1 MGDRRDRRALKGL
14 YFSPDFIYFGVFHS
28 LHPFKNRRRAFPA
41 FCLHNGNIISLS
53 NCKNM
58 GPLQPIEKQNRLP
71 VIDSLRGL
79 ALLGILV
86 ANIPFANYE
95 HVSASRDVSDFQG
108 SDNVLSFLFHLLIE
122 KKFITI
128 FSMLF
133 GFGFYVQLKRAEE
146 RGIDFKSYF
155 LKRMTILLLIGCV
168 HAYIFWFG
176 DIIRDYAIC
185 GMFLLFVYKWKPGK
199 LLPAAIVF
207 SVFLTGSVFIA
218 NGVFNLQEY
227 AYDTAI
233 AAEHPQATS
242 YWRYLYINAR
252 IDPFVNFVQD
262 SPITLVFCFGN
273 MLTGFWMAKSGFFH
287 QQEKFGSVRKK
298 LIMAGIFLGIPASY
312 LLWLINMG
320 KIELSPALIWL
331 PYVIVGGM
339 VLQSLSYIAAFIQ
352 LFRLEAW
359 RKILS
364 LFATVGKMAL
374 TNYLLQTV
382 FYLLFFFH
390 WTNGLKLY
398 GRLTITETY
407 LVALGLFLVQVVFST
422 WWMKK
427 HEQGPV
433 ENIWKRLSYKFTGS
447 NVALQAN

>member
-1 MGDRRDRRALKGL
+1 MDL
-14 YFSPDFIYFGVFHS
+14 
-28 LHPFKNRRRAFPA
+28 
-41 FCLHNGNIISLS
+41 
-53 NCKNM
+53 
-58 GPLQPIEKQNRLP
+58 LQPIEKQNRLQ

-79 ALLGILV
+79 ALLGILI
-86 ANIPFANYE
+86 ANIPFVDN
-95 HVSASRDVSDFQG
+95 VSRHTDAAGQPG
-108 SDNVLSFLFHLLIE
+108 SDKVLNFLFHLLIE

-146 RGIDFKSYF
+146 RGINFKSYF

-185 GMFLLFVYKWKPGK
+185 GMFLLLVYKWKPK
-199 LLPAAIVF
+199 KILTAAIVF
-207 SVFLTGSVFIA
+207 SVLLTGTVFIA
-218 NGVFNLQEY
+218 NSVFNLQEY

-233 AAEHPQATS
+233 AAEHPLATT

-252 IDPFVNFVQD
+252 IDPFVNFIQD

-287 QQEKFGSVRKK
+287 QQERFRSARKK
-298 LIMAGIFLGIPASY
+298 LIAAGILLGIPASY
-312 LLWLINMG
+312 VLWLITEG
-320 KIELSPALIWL
+320 KLELSPALIWI
-331 PYVIVGGM
+331 PYVIVAGM
-339 VLQSLSYIAAFIQ
+339 VLQSLFYISAFTQ
-352 LFRLEAW
+352 LFRSEAW

-364 LFATVGKMAL
+364 LFAPVGKMAL

-390 WTNGLKLY
+390 WTNGLKLF

-407 LVALGLFLVQVVFST
+407 LVALGFFLVQVLFST

-433 ENIWKRLSYKFTGS
+433 ENIWKKLSYRFTES
-447 NVALQAN
+447 KMSLQAN

>member
-1 MGDRRDRRALKGL
+1 MEL
-14 YFSPDFIYFGVFHS
+14 
-28 LHPFKNRRRAFPA
+28 
-41 FCLHNGNIISLS
+41 
-53 NCKNM
+53 
-58 GPLQPIEKQNRLP
+58 LQPIEKQNRLQ

-79 ALLGILV
+79 ALLGILI
-86 ANIPFANYE
+86 ANIPFVDN
-95 HVSASRDVSDFQG
+95 VSRHADAAGQPG
-108 SDNVLSFLFHLLIE
+108 SDKALNFLFHLLIE

-146 RGIDFKSYF
+146 RGINFKSYF

-185 GMFLLFVYKWKPGK
+185 GMFLLLVYKWKPK
-199 LLPAAIVF
+199 KILTAAIVF
-207 SVFLTGSVFIA
+207 SVLLTGTVFIA
-218 NGVFNLQEY
+218 NSVFNLQEY

-233 AAEHPQATS
+233 AAEHPLATT

-252 IDPFVNFVQD
+252 IDPFVNFIQD

-287 QQEKFGSVRKK
+287 QQERFRSSRKK
-298 LIMAGIFLGIPASY
+298 LIAAGILLGIPASY
-312 LLWLINMG
+312 VLWLITEG
-320 KIELSPALIWL
+320 KLELSPALIWI
-331 PYVIVGGM
+331 PYVIVAGM
-339 VLQSLSYIAAFIQ
+339 VLQSLFYISAFTQ
-352 LFRLEAW
+352 LFRSEAW

-364 LFATVGKMAL
+364 LFAPVGKMAL

-390 WTNGLKLY
+390 ATNGLKLF

-407 LVALGLFLVQVVFST
+407 LVALGFFLVQVLFST

-433 ENIWKRLSYKFTGS
+433 ENIWKKLSYRFTES
-447 NVALQAN
+447 KMSLQAN

>member
-1 MGDRRDRRALKGL
+1 M
-14 YFSPDFIYFGVFHS
+14 
-28 LHPFKNRRRAFPA
+28 
-41 FCLHNGNIISLS
+41 
-53 NCKNM
+53 
-58 GPLQPIEKQNRLP
+58 LQPIEKQNRLQ

-79 ALLGILV
+79 ALLGILI
-86 ANIPFANYE
+86 ANIPYLDQVND
-95 HVSASRDVSDFQG
+95 SG
-108 SDNVLSFLFHLLIE
+108 NGNVAGVPEPGKVLNFLFHLLIE

-146 RGIDFKSYF
+146 KGIDFKSYF

-168 HAYIFWFG
+168 HAYVFWFG

-185 GMFLLFVYKWKPGK
+185 GMFLLFVYKWKPK
-199 LLPAAIVF
+199 KILIAAIVF
-207 SVFLTGSVFIA
+207 SLFFTGTVYIV

-227 AYDTAI
+227 AYDASIVRELPITG
-233 AAEHPQATS
+233 S
-242 YWRYLYINAR
+242 YGRYLYINAR
-252 IDPFVNFVQD
+252 IDPFVNFIHD

-287 QQEKFGSVRKK
+287 QQERFRPARKK
-298 LIMAGIFLGIPASY
+298 LIVSGILLGLPASY

-320 KIELSPALIWL
+320 KLELTPALIWL
-331 PYVIVGGM
+331 PYVIVSGM
-339 VLQSLSYIAAFIQ
+339 VLQSLFYISAFVQ
-352 LFRLEAW
+352 LFRTEAFQ
-359 RKILS
+359 KVLS
-364 LFATVGKMAL
+364 LFAPVGKMAL

-382 FYLLFFFH
+382 FYLVLFFH

-407 LVALGLFLVQVVFST
+407 LVALGLFLIQVVFST

-433 ENIWKRLSYKFTGS
+433 ENIWKKLSYKFTGS
-447 NVALQAN
+447 KVALQVN